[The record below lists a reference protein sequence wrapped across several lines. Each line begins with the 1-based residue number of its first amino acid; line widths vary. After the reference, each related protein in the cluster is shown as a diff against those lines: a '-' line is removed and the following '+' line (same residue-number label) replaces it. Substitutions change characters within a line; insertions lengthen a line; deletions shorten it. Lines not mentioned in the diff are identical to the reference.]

1 LIETIVFWGEVVVV
15 ETVLDVD
22 FVLLEVDVFEVS
34 LLFVVDGFVLVE
46 VVVVDGFVLVET
58 EVVDVD
64 GFVLEV
70 DDADD
75 VVPEVVDED
84 LSALVDVVADELP
97 EVDDEGVEVPELVD
111 VAFAGSEVV
120 VVEPELVSAD
130 LTHSDSTD
138 NHPTETR
145 ESLA

>member
-1 LIETIVFWGEVVVV
+1 MIETIVFWGEVVVV

-97 EVDDEGVEVPELVD
+97 EVDDEGVGVPELVD

-130 LTHSDSTD
+130 LTHSDSAD